1 MIFRP
6 TETTP
11 LIPGVG
17 PEPSQVGASTQRGG
31 PTQRGPLTVQT
42 AQTAQTAQVQQQLQ
56 RMQIQ
61 QQSSQPIIQR
71 VGSDSPPGNG
81 NGASIRGRGGY
92 KGGYFDPDL
101 VNLKPQWLENKTG
114 PNPKPVMLL
123 SNYFR

>member
-6 TETTP
+6 TETTETTP
-11 LIPGVG
+11 QIPGVG
-17 PEPSQVGASTQRGG
+17 PEPSQVGVPTQRGG
-31 PTQRGPLTVQT
+31 PVQRGPLTVR
-42 AQTAQTAQVQQQLQ
+42 TAQVQQQLQ

-61 QQSSQPIIQR
+61 QQSPQPIVQR
-71 VGSDSPPGNG
+71 AGSDSPPGNG

-114 PNPKPVMLL
+114 PNPKPIMLL